1 MSKPENDSTVA
12 REEAEGRQTVMR
24 FGKRRKKLLFFFSFL
39 FFYALVFAAW
49 RVVVPLERFDTILTS
64 VTVSQM
70 QEAMSTSLVSGLNIT
85 SAVLKTLLRTFLDS
99 SSYDVV
105 SVTNATCRNK
115 VERYLCCI

>member
-70 QEAMSTSLVSGLNIT
+70 QEAMSASLVSGLNIT

-115 VERYLCCI
+115 VERYLCCT

>member
-115 VERYLCCI
+115 VERYLCCT

>member
-49 RVVVPLERFDTILTS
+49 RVVVPLERLDTILTS